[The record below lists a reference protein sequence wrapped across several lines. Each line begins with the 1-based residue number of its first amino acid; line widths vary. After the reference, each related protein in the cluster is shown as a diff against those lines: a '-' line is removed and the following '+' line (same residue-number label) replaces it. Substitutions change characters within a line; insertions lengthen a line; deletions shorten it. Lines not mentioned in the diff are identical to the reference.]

1 MFGNGSIRC
10 FITGA
15 ATPGELHG
23 ELPVMYTLSLQ
34 LYTLG
39 KMENERINCR
49 LTEREA
55 GDYIKLHKIM
65 ELFKNMTALLLYH
78 RPGSRV

>member
-1 MFGNGSIRC
+1 
-10 FITGA
+10 
-15 ATPGELHG
+15 
-23 ELPVMYTLSLQ
+23 
-34 LYTLG
+34 
-39 KMENERINCR
+39 MEKERINCR

-78 RPGSRV
+78 RPGSRVSEDLRFPEKSKRFQYPEQINTVTDTFRL